1 MTWEVWHV
9 SIIIYMYKNYSYQY
23 DLEKNWKKSDF
34 FHKAEKKNT
43 NIFKIYLKAEEV
55 NSYLIH

>member
-1 MTWEVWHV
+1 
-9 SIIIYMYKNYSYQY
+9 MYKNYSYQY